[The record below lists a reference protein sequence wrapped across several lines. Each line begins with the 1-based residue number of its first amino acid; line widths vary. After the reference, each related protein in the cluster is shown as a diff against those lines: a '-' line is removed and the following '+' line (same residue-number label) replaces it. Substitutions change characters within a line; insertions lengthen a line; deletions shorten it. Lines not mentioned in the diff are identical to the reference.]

1 MAKKPKR
8 ELTADELAAQQKY
21 LSNYTLPTLNA
32 GEVSSL
38 LDRASKK
45 SFGRG
50 QKYGDGNS
58 LFLPASQKFGDDF
71 GGNLGANSVKGLNIK
86 SVASNITTG
95 AALFGIYKDLKHK
108 GNPFSTAGE
117 KAASQ
122 ADFDKAAKAAGVNI
136 AGMNTQ
142 QAYDAINAKG
152 QGIYAVSS
160 RATGK
165 DNPIDPTTG
174 KVADHFFALYK
185 KDGNNL
191 VPVTNP
197 QTGMPVV
204 KTFNSGWHQEFNDF
218 STFIRDAT
226 PGLIMGASFLL
237 PGIGAGLTSGIAN
250 TSLGATLGT
259 IGTSALSSS
268 LMSIGMA
275 ALTGGD
281 IGKAALTGAIG
292 GGLSVGAVD
301 ITKGLLGADK
311 IAELSQITGIKPDN
325 LTKMIAGGLST
336 GIVSAVTDPN
346 HIGQNVIASIA
357 SNFASEKAKTFIKD
371 NINVSNVDV
380 LAKAVG
386 STVQVATD
394 ALAKG
399 QDIGDAISNSAGKI
413 ALSAGKTLTTPIE
426 DRSTNPDGTKV
437 ATDDTQDS
445 ALDYLNNSTAGL
457 NNGTMTDVGAGT
469 RPDQASGLQA
479 REGETAGAIT
489 TETLPDG
496 SEAYSRTITG
506 KTADGKDYSY
516 IATWDP
522 SNTEHPYYYQ
532 TFSSVDP
539 NNITQ
544 GGEVVAGYQRPTFDS
559 SSTNNGGLDT
569 LTGGDKT
576 KGGLDTDVSGDNTD
590 EIEIFTTS
598 PINVLDSSDIKAL
611 TSSDL
616 DTLTTSALDT
626 ISTSDLETFT
636 TSDLSNFTT
645 SALDTI
651 STSNLDSFTTSDLV
665 TLSTNDLDTIST
677 SDLDSLTTS
686 DLDTISTSALD
697 TLGTSDLDSLTT
709 SDLDSL
715 TTSDLDLLTTSDLE
729 VLGTSD
735 LDVLSTNDLENLST
749 SDLEN
754 LDTSDVIS
762 LTTDD
767 ITSVNTKDITP
778 ITTTDIKPLTTT
790 QIRHLTSNQISNADF
805 SPKFLDSTAEF
816 LNKQMPSVSPGLRSV
831 NRAADEIIQPLFNV
845 GGLADGGSL
854 DELKKEWE
862 SAFCQKKITP
872 DFVCQKSEFLIGRPL
887 ESHRLKPIRKTPMRI
902 NPLAT
907 GGLPHKYAAAA
918 PKGHNP
924 EFITGMTGYY
934 ACGAGTGQSDDIP
947 AMLHDGDY
955 VMDAETVSALGDG
968 SSKAGR
974 HVLEGFRQQIPHM
987 KEGGSNPVPAKI
999 ADGEYVFPAA
1009 FVTALG
1015 GGDNKRGAEILDGLR
1030 SKLRAHKRAAPLD
1043 KIPPKAKDPIE
1054 YIKAGSK

>member
-185 KDGNNL
+185 KDGDNL

-218 STFIRDAT
+218 STFVRDAT

-237 PGIGAGLTSGIAN
+237 PGIGAGLTSAIAN

-259 IGTSALSSS
+259 IGTSALSGA
-268 LMSIGMA
+268 LMNIGMA

-281 IGKAALTGAIG
+281 IRKAALTGAIG
-292 GGLSVGAVD
+292 GGLSVSAVD

-311 IAELSQITGIKPDN
+311 IAELSQITGIKPEN

-336 GIVSAVTDPN
+336 GIVSTVTDRN
-346 HIGQNVIASIA
+346 HIGLNVIASIA

-386 STVQVATD
+386 STMQVATD

-399 QDIGDAISNSAGKI
+399 QDIRDAISNSAGKI

-516 IATWDP
+516 LATWDP
-522 SNTEHPYYYQ
+522 SDTEHPYHYQ
-532 TFSSVDP
+532 TFSYVDP

-559 SSTNNGGLDT
+559 SSTSNGGLDT

-590 EIEIFTTS
+590 QIETFTTS
-598 PINVLDSSDIKAL
+598 AIDVLGSSDIKAL

-616 DTLTTSALDT
+616 GN
-626 ISTSDLETFT
+626 FT
-636 TSDLSNFTT
+636 TSDLSSLTT

-651 STSNLDSFTTSDLV
+651 STSNLETLTTNDLSNLTTSDLG
-665 TLSTNDLDTIST
+665 N
-677 SDLDSLTTS
+677 LTTS
-686 DLDTISTSALD
+686 NLDTISTSALD
-697 TLGTSDLDSLTT
+697 TLGTSNLDTLTT

-790 QIRHLTSNQISNADF
+790 QIRHLSNADF

-831 NRAADEIIQPLFNV
+831 NRSAEEEIQPLFNV

-862 SAFCQKKITP
+862 SAFCQKKTTP